1 MSLNL
6 QGDDEVFGGGG
17 GDDLVADNGS
27 DLLSGGRGADSI
39 DALEALSRGGI
50 DTVVGGVGNDQ
61 IDADDGQRDRID
73 CGRRARD
80 EVYHDAGLDEI
91 KNCEIK
97 YAS

>member
-6 QGDDEVFGGGG
+6 QGDDEVFGGG

-39 DALEALSRGGI
+39 DALEALSSGGV
-50 DTVVGGVGNDQ
+50 DTGVGGVGNDQ
-61 IDADDGQRDRID
+61 IDADDRQRDGID
-73 CGRRARD
+73 CGRGARD
-80 EVYHDAGLDEI
+80 EVHHDAGLDEI

-97 YAS
+97 DAS